1 MSRSLIKQFLKEDH
15 AAIGPLYA
23 IGISVI
29 VVMTAI
35 GFDYGR
41 LMALDTELQ
50 NAADQAALA
59 AATQLDGGDDAM
71 TRARNAATNAFAT
84 AGSAF
89 TNQARFANDG
99 QGRPITSLTFEF
111 FDDYAN
117 DTPGTLLTNDADGA
131 DAKVVQVTVNARRVF
146 YALTPLVG
154 AISSG
159 DVIGKAMAGQQSATC
174 NVAPMFFCVPQDG
187 TGININEF
195 PRPQDIGRQIRLHVR
210 NSNAETVTPGNFGF
224 LDQPFGEPNEKN
236 RRLGLNTAL
245 AGCFED
251 SADETTTPGHRTPQG
266 NALNSRLDL
275 YASPIQPNSCDADGD
290 FCPSQNTTKNWVA
303 RISRRGQNATAVC
316 PATPPSNATWVN
328 VASITDSITTVSNPG
343 YPDDSA
349 FTGILGNGNWSAAN
363 WIASNHPNRT
373 IADVPDAD
381 GNGSISRYE
390 TYLWQLSDP
399 SNLLQPKLVGRTAA
413 SGNGANRQFQI
424 YCAYPQPVQAAGLP
438 ASDDQKDRR
447 ILTAAAVACT
457 NGYPNGAKPIRA
469 LRWVDLFI
477 TKPMNTASE
486 TEFFTEVIGPATRAD
501 GGTGFQYFG
510 RKKAVLIR

>member
-1 MSRSLIKQFLKEDH
+1 MSRSLISQFVTEDH

-23 IGISVI
+23 IGISVL
-29 VVMTAI
+29 VVMSAI

-41 LMALDTELQ
+41 LMALDSELQ

-71 TRARNAATNAFAT
+71 TRARDSATNAFAS
-84 AGSAF
+84 AGSTF
-89 TNQARFANDG
+89 TNQTRFANDRL
-99 QGRPITSLTFEF
+99 GRPITDLTFEF
-111 FDDYAN
+111 YADYLDDS
-117 DTPGTLLTNDADGA
+117 PVTLLTNDADGA

-187 TGININEF
+187 TGANVLDF
-195 PRPQDIGRQIRLHVR
+195 PRPEDVGRQIRLHVR

-224 LDQPFGEPNEKN
+224 LDQPFGANNEKN

-251 SADETTTPGHRTPQG
+251 SADETTDPGHRTPQG
-266 NALNSRLDL
+266 KALNSRLDL
-275 YASPIQPNSCDADGD
+275 FESPIQPNNCDADGD
-290 FCPSQNTTKNWVA
+290 FCPSENTTKNWVI
-303 RISRRGQNATAVC
+303 RVQRNRNASATC
-316 PATPPSNATWVN
+316 PATPPNNSTWIN
-328 VASITDSITTVSNPG
+328 VSTITDAISPISNPG
-343 YPDDSA
+343 FPDDSA
-349 FTGILGNGNWSAAN
+349 FTGILGNGNWTAAN
-363 WIASNHPNRT
+363 WISSRYSGSKT
-373 IADVPDAD
+373 IADVPDVNGD
-381 GNGSISRYE
+381 GNISRYE
-390 TYLWQLSDP
+390 TYLWQLSD
-399 SNLLQPKLVGRTAA
+399 STNLLQPKVVGQTSPDR
-413 SGNGANRQFQI
+413 NGRFNV
-424 YCAYPQPVQAAGLP
+424 YCAYPKPVQAAGLP
-438 ASDDQKDRR
+438 ANDDQKDRR

-457 NGYPNGAKPIRA
+457 DGYPNGSKPIRA

-477 TKPMNTASE
+477 TKPMNTASD
-486 TEFFTEVIGPATRAD
+486 TEFYTEVIGPATRAD